1 MGMGRGENA
10 TIPHQTLQEIG
21 GNLSDEVLK
30 DPSRKYFIP
39 YGKGGDLAVYLYDR
53 LSQFHSHDH
62 IMGNQIYILENSI
75 NMSTLLR
82 DRFGFRNIY
91 KTDYLNPTSKKL
103 PVFNMQFDVILTN
116 PPYKNGLHTK
126 IFNRCVEQ
134 LKDGGTLICIHPST
148 TFISRKPVRGKNEDD
163 VANKIVS
170 DYKTRLTLVN
180 GNKLFDANFFS
191 PLSITHLT
199 KVKDAKVEVVFS
211 HIDPTNKEVKIYESL
226 DDIFVHGND
235 IVTKIRDKVFS
246 KMDKSLEDYNSR
258 KGYHAKWYLKLTDIV
273 GNKPKNGKVNPDFF
287 CMITQSDEINFNKL
301 LSNDFGE
308 GNNIGFSTKQSAKN
322 GFEYVKT
329 KFARFCV
336 SFYKINQNLHR
347 GELIAVPYMD
357 FSQEWTDEKLY
368 KYFKL
373 SKEEVQFIESY
384 IGDWYEA
391 DSKRKPL

>member
-1 MGMGRGENA
+1 VEKTFG
-10 TIPHQTLQEIG
+10 QTKMKFDIIIG
-21 GNLSDEVLK
+21 
-30 DPSRKYFIP
+30 
-39 YGKGGDLAVYLYDR
+39 
-53 LSQFHSHDH
+53 
-62 IMGNQIYILENSI
+62 
-75 NMSTLLR
+75 
-82 DRFGFRNIY
+82 
-91 KTDYLNPTSKKL
+91 
-103 PVFNMQFDVILTN
+103 N